1 MTVLGLI
8 LVGLVAGSLAVN
20 LGIGGGIVYVPSLV
34 TLFALAQHEAQG
46 TSLAVIAPTAVLAA
60 VVHGRAGRVDWR
72 VALLLGAG
80 GVVGGVIGAQ
90 IALSLDAPVLR
101 KMFAVLLVVMAIRM
115 LLRTHR
121 AARSDD

>member
-1 MTVLGLI
+1 MTILGLI
-8 LVGLVAGSLAVN
+8 LVGLIAGSLAVN
-20 LGIGGGIVYVPSLV
+20 LGIGGGVVYVPSLV

-46 TSLAVIAPTAVLAA
+46 TSLAVIVPTAILAA

-80 GVVGGVIGAQ
+80 GVVGGLIGAQ
-90 IALSLDAPVLR
+90 IALSLDGPVLR
-101 KMFAVLLVVMAIRM
+101 KMFAVLLVLMAIRM

-121 AARSDD
+121 AADSDG